1 MNMELNILT
10 KCGWTEKQINFLGT
24 MVHNITDKEGN
35 AIADIISNRSEEQ
48 ISVEWFVPNKDGDKI
63 GVTYSTKENKIIE
76 DKTDSEIYDDKS
88 LNAFL
93 DTIENTINDNK
104 GSFFPKSKIVVEN
117 KPKFSI

>member
-1 MNMELNILT
+1 MELNILT